1 MAFSLF
7 LFCHVIFPFLSCL
20 LIWMFFNC
28 MISALGFVLFS
39 TECEGQGYSE
49 MYQVVAHAAAN
60 ASERNAFP
68 GEYLGCGFV
77 SRIRLPAPLTST
89 RSQEIPGSRCYLHR
103 GSVQPA
109 L

>member
-49 MYQVVAHAAAN
+49 MYQVVAHAV
-60 ASERNAFP
+60 SFSFS
-68 GEYLGCGFV
+68 LLKICGSGLIFV
-77 SRIRLPAPLTST
+77 
-89 RSQEIPGSRCYLHR
+89 Q
-103 GSVQPA
+103 
-109 L
+109 